1 MSVWNFKKQI
11 KSPGRKERGTFSS
24 GPVVTAILAAVFM
37 AASLVY
43 VLNPVEVQAYASD
56 FDTPSFRTEVTVN
69 SDNSFYITETIT
81 VDFHKAKHGIYR
93 YIPMEGTA
101 LYKAYGKEV
110 EQSRKMKIDRVKVEG
125 YPYDTYKEEGNRV
138 IRVGDPDKTVSGK
151 HTYKISYRCRAYDD
165 KIDAY
170 DLFYYNV
177 LPSGLQGGWET
188 SIGHASVKITMPKD
202 IDQKKLSVFA
212 GYYGGNE
219 YRDRLSVKVSGR
231 IIELESTDYL
241 PQGVGVTVQAFLP
254 EGYFQNEMSTDW
266 AYPLL
271 LLLCLLFAAVSLLL
285 WVCFGKDRP
294 LIQTVEFY
302 PPEGLT
308 SADIGYIIDG
318 SVDRKDIIS
327 MILYFAEQGYLTIE
341 EREKGTFVLNKVRS
355 LPEGRNPYEYT
366 LINGLFSQGDGQ
378 SVELS
383 QLKEHFFEHYQT
395 AARQLKDKYKS
406 RNKRIF
412 YKSGNIARFVSAVLM
427 VMSVCMGILLSSI
440 FVQNM
445 DMAIGAAPASAILLI
460 LYGIGM
466 FFYDQKDSMTRGKFA
481 AGNIVI
487 FLLSALTLVASA
499 GFIAWMTGP
508 AAGIVTAVSA
518 AVSYICARQMRK
530 RTPYGT
536 AITGKILGFR
546 HFIETCEL
554 ERLKLLANENPSY
567 FYNIL
572 PYAYVFGL
580 SDAWARKFESIAVEP
595 PSWYGGYY
603 GGNAFNTWMF
613 MNAFHPCA
621 YAMQQNLGV
630 PAAASDSGGGG
641 FSGGSFSGGG
651 FSGGGFGGG
660 GGGSW

>member
-1 MSVWNFKKQI
+1 MLVWNFKRNNQKI
-11 KSPGRKERGTFSS
+11 KSAS
-24 GPVVTAILAAVFM
+24 GSVLTVIFAVLF
-37 AASLVY
+37 AVSGLVY
-43 VLNPVEVQAYASD
+43 FLNPVETHAYTSD

-69 SDNSFYITETIT
+69 RDNSFDITETIT
-81 VDFHKAKHGIYR
+81 VNFHKAKHGIYR

-101 LYKAYGKEV
+101 LYQAYGKEV

-188 SIGHASVKITMPKD
+188 SIDYASVKITMPEEFE
-202 IDQKKLSVFA
+202 QKNLNIFA

-219 YRDRLSVKVSGR
+219 YIDRLSVKTSGR
-231 IIELESTDYL
+231 VIELESTDYL
-241 PQGVGVTVQAFLP
+241 PQGAGVTVQVLLP

-271 LLLCLLFAAVSLLL
+271 ILLCLLFAAVSVLL

-294 LIQTVEFY
+294 LVQTVEFY

-318 SVDRKDIIS
+318 YVDRKDIIS

-341 EREKGTFVLNKVRS
+341 EREKGTFVLHKVRD
-355 LPEGRNPYEYT
+355 LPEGRNSYEYT
-366 LINGLFSQGDGQ
+366 LMNGLFCQGDGQ
-378 SVELS
+378 SAELS
-383 QLKEHFFEHYQT
+383 QLKEYFFQHYQT
-395 AARQLKDKYKS
+395 AANQLKDKYKS
-406 RNKRIF
+406 REKRIF
-412 YKSGNIARFVSAVLM
+412 YKSGNIARFVSVILM
-427 VMSVCMGILLSSI
+427 VMPICVGILLSSV

-445 DMAIGAAPASAILLI
+445 AMAIVAAPASVALLI

-466 FFYDQKDSMTRGKFA
+466 FLYDQKDSMTRGKFV
-481 AGNIVI
+481 AGNVVI
-487 FLLSALTLVASA
+487 FLLSALTLVVSA
-499 GFIAWMTGP
+499 GFITWMTGP
-508 AAGIVTAVSA
+508 IAGIITAVSS

-536 AITGKILGFR
+536 AITSKILGFR

-554 ERLKLLANENPSY
+554 ERLKLLADENPSY
-567 FYNIL
+567 FYNVL

-580 SDAWARKFESIAVEP
+580 SDTWARKFESIAIEP
-595 PSWYGGYY
+595 PSWYGGHY
-603 GGNAFNTWMF
+603 GGRAFNTWMF

-621 YAMQQNLGV
+621 YAMQQNLGI

-641 FSGGSFSGGG
+641 FGGSGFSGGG

-660 GGGSW
+660 GGGAW

>member
-1 MSVWNFKKQI
+1 MLVWNFKGQ
-11 KSPGRKERGTFSS
+11 SRKGKRTSCL
-24 GPVVTAILAAVFM
+24 GPVLTAIFAAAFLV
-37 AASLVY
+37 SGLVY
-43 VLNPVEVQAYASD
+43 VLNPVETHAYTSD

-69 SDNSFYITETIT
+69 SDNSFDITETIT
-81 VDFHKAKHGIYR
+81 VNFHRAKHGIYR
-93 YIPMEGTA
+93 YIPTEGTA
-101 LYKAYGKEV
+101 LYEVYGKEV
-110 EQSRKMKIDRVKVEG
+110 EQSRKMKIDRVRVEG
-125 YPYDTYKEEGNRV
+125 YPYDTYKEEGNCV

-165 KIDAY
+165 KIDDY

-188 SIGHASVKITMPKD
+188 SIGYASVTITMPEEFERNDLK
-202 IDQKKLSVFA
+202 VFA

-219 YRDRLSVKVSGR
+219 YRERLSVKASGR
-231 IIELESTDYL
+231 VIELESTDYL
-241 PQGVGVTVQAFLP
+241 PQGVGVTVQVLLP

-271 LLLCLLFAAVSLLL
+271 ILLSLLFAAVSVLL

-294 LIQTVEFY
+294 LVQTVEFY

-341 EREKGTFVLNKVRS
+341 EREKGTFVLHKVGD
-355 LPEGRNPYEYT
+355 LPEGRNSYEYT
-366 LINGLFSQGDGQ
+366 LMNGLFSQGDGQ
-378 SVELS
+378 NAELS
-383 QLKEHFFEHYQT
+383 QLKESFFQHYQT
-395 AARQLKDKYKS
+395 AAKQLKDKYKS
-406 RNKRIF
+406 REKRIF
-412 YKSGNIARFVSAVLM
+412 YKSGNIARFVSVMLM
-427 VMSVCMGILLSSI
+427 VMSVCMGILLSSV

-445 DMAIGAAPASAILLI
+445 AMAIAAAPASVVLLV

-466 FFYDQKDSMTRGKFA
+466 FLYDQKDSMTRGKFV
-481 AGNIVI
+481 AGNVVI
-487 FLLSALTLVASA
+487 FLLSALTLVVSA
-499 GFIAWMTGP
+499 GFIAWMTGLI
-508 AAGIVTAVSA
+508 AGIITAVSS

-546 HFIETCEL
+546 HFMEACEL
-554 ERLKLLANENPSY
+554 ERLKMLADENPSY
-567 FYNIL
+567 FYNVL

-580 SDAWARKFESIAVEP
+580 SDVWAKRFESIAIEP
-595 PSWYGGYY
+595 PSWYRGHY
-603 GGNAFNTWMF
+603 GGSAFNTWMF

-621 YAMQQNLGV
+621 YAMQQNLGI

-641 FSGGSFSGGG
+641 FSGSSFSGGG

-660 GGGSW
+660 GGGAW

>member
-1 MSVWNFKKQI
+1 MSMWSFK
-11 KSPGRKERGTFSS
+11 RKGSKDNRVS
-24 GPVVTAILAAVFM
+24 GFRPVLTAIFAAAFVVSGLAYF
-37 AASLVY
+37 
-43 VLNPVEVQAYASD
+43 LNPMEAQAYTSD

-69 SDNSFYITETIT
+69 GDNSFDITETIT
-81 VDFHKAKHGIYR
+81 VNFHQEKHGIYR

-101 LYKAYGKEV
+101 LYEAYGKKT
-110 EQSRKMKIDRVKVEG
+110 EQSRKMKIDRVRVEG

-138 IRVGDPDKTVSGK
+138 IRVGDPDKTVSGR

-165 KIDAY
+165 KIDDY

-188 SIGHASVKITMPKD
+188 PIGFASVRIVMPKD
-202 IDQKKLSVFA
+202 FEQKNLNVFA

-219 YRDRLSVKVSGR
+219 YRDRLSVKTSGR

-241 PQGVGVTVQAFLP
+241 PQGAGVTVQVFLP

-266 AYPLL
+266 AYLL
-271 LLLCLLFAAVSLLL
+271 LILLCLFFAAVSVLL
-285 WVCFGKDRP
+285 WVCLGKDRP
-294 LIQTVEFY
+294 LVQTVEFY

-341 EREKGTFVLNKVRS
+341 EKEKGTFVLNKVRN
-355 LPEGRNPYEYT
+355 LPAGKNPYEYT
-366 LINGLFSQGDGQ
+366 LINGLFSQGHGQ
-378 SVELS
+378 RVELS
-383 QLKEHFFEHYQT
+383 QLKDHFFEHYQT
-395 AARQLKDKYKS
+395 AAGQLKDKYKD
-406 RNKRIF
+406 REKRIF

-427 VMSVCMGILLSSI
+427 VMSVCMGILLSSVY
-440 FVQNM
+440 VQNM
-445 DMAIGAAPASAILLI
+445 NMAIGAAPAAVILLI

-466 FFYDQKDSMTRGKFA
+466 FLYDRKDSMTKAKFV
-481 AGNIVI
+481 AGNAVI
-487 FLLSALTLVASA
+487 FLLSALTLAVSA
-499 GFIAWMTGP
+499 GFIAWMAGP
-508 AAGIVTAVSA
+508 AAGFVTAASA
-518 AVSYICARQMRK
+518 VVSYICARQMRK

-536 AITGKILGFR
+536 AITGRILGFR
-546 HFIETCEL
+546 RFIETCEL
-554 ERLKLLANENPSY
+554 ERLKLLANENPAY

-580 SDAWARKFESIAVEP
+580 SDTWARKFESIAVEP
-595 PSWYGGYY
+595 PSWYRGYY
-603 GGNAFNTWMF
+603 GGPAFNTWIF

-641 FSGGSFSGGG
+641 FSGSSFSGGG

-660 GGGSW
+660 GGGAW